1 MTNENDSVASQKQRG
16 FWHTVRA
23 ILKALLQLILILAF
37 GALLG
42 AGLYYAIPW
51 LYRATVVPVQEN
63 TASIVALDRRV
74 SLAEVNIE
82 TRTEALQ
89 ERNAQLEG
97 ELTELQETVA
107 VQERAMATAAAQLA
121 TIQPGLSELQATYD
135 SQATDMADI
144 ETALERVMREQTT
157 QRSQLDTQ
165 ETDLA
170 NLEELLDTATAD
182 SAETMEAIADDQREA
197 LGRLALLQAAQD
209 LLRVRLQLLED
220 NPGAAQ
226 ASLNIVVE
234 HLTHAT
240 VWWPDITDQAAQ
252 WAAQTEAL
260 GELIGARSFRAT
272 PTLESL
278 WADIAASVL
287 PPLPEDA
294 VSLST
299 LSETAD
305 LTTTLTTTVTATT
318 TISPSDTLTVTPT
331 VTATATAPPPT
342 PTPWVTRTPLPTPT
356 PTE

>member
-1 MTNENDSVASQKQRG
+1 MTNDNDSVTSQKPRG
-16 FWHTVRA
+16 FWHSVRA
-23 ILKALLQLILILAF
+23 VLKVLIQLILILAF

-63 TASIVALDRRV
+63 TANIAALDRRV
-74 SLAEVNIE
+74 SLAEVNLQ

-89 ERNAQLEG
+89 DRNALLEG

-121 TIQPGLSELQATYD
+121 TIQPGLDELQAAYD
-135 SQATDMADI
+135 TQATDIAEF
-144 ETALERVMREQTT
+144 ETALERVTREQTA
-157 QRSQLDTQ
+157 QRSQLDAQ

-170 NLEELLDTATAD
+170 NLEERLDTATAE
-182 SAETMEAIADDQREA
+182 STEMIEAIAEDQRET

-209 LLRVRLQLLED
+209 LLRVRMQLLED

-226 ASLNIVVE
+226 DSLAIVIQ
-234 HLTHAT
+234 HLTHAS
-240 VWWPDITDQAAQ
+240 VWWPDMTDQAVQ
-252 WAAQTEAL
+252 WATQTEAL

-294 VSLST
+294 VSLSMLT
-299 LSETAD
+299 ETITVTD
-305 LTTTLTTTVTATT
+305 TISPTVTVTAT
-318 TISPSDTLTVTPT
+318 VTPT
-331 VTATATAPPPT
+331 ATEVLTPTLTPTPIPT
-342 PTPWVTRTPLPTPT
+342 PTPSPT